1 MATDE
6 DIVLWHTDQNANQST
21 QKRTTVTYFGFLAR
35 FLGPPLIFLI
45 LVTLWDHKQG
55 RSLPATLRSW
65 PAGFVILAHVLVAI
79 LYTTPWDNYLVAT
92 GVWWYD
98 PKLVTGIVLGW
109 VPIEEYTFFVLQTIM
124 TGLWVAFLARRLSV
138 VNGSVSQ
145 LRHRPFLR
153 WMATFCVGA
162 IWLGSLILFLTD
174 WQPGTYVT
182 LILVWALIPI
192 GLQLAL
198 GGDILWHYR
207 RLVFWSLIP
216 VTLYLAIGD
225 GLAIRSGTWTVDP
238 VQSTGIFFGSL
249 PLEEF
254 IFFLVTNTLVVFGM
268 ILVLAQESQSRAP
281 QALLDLLPRATT
293 QPGVAAHPNNH

>member
-1 MATDE
+1 M
-6 DIVLWHTDQNANQST
+6 
-21 QKRTTVTYFGFLAR
+21 TYFGFLAR
-35 FLGPPLIFLI
+35 FLGPPLILLI
-45 LVTLWDHKQG
+45 LVTLWDRRQG
-55 RSLPATLRSW
+55 RLLPATLRSW

-98 PKLVTGIVLGW
+98 PTLVTGIVLGW

-124 TGLWVAFLARRLSV
+124 TGLWVALLARRLAS
-138 VNGSVSQ
+138 GIDAVSP
-145 LRHRPFLR
+145 LRNRPFLR
-153 WMATFCVGA
+153 WLATALVGA
-162 IWLGSLILFLTD
+162 IWLGSLILFLVQ
-174 WQPGTYVT
+174 WRSGTYLA
-182 LILVWALIPI
+182 LILVWALVPI
-192 GLQLAL
+192 ALQVAL

-225 GLAIRSGTWTVDP
+225 GLAIHSGTWTVDP
-238 VQSTGIFFGSL
+238 AQSTGIFFGSL

-268 ILVLAQESQSRAP
+268 ILVLAQESQTRAP

-293 QPGVAAHPNNH
+293 QHRVAVRPHNH